1 MIFGK
6 YKAGNWI
13 PVAFE
18 NQEML
23 NYWYRWLEYY
33 RPSMIETGSFSLCSE
48 EEAKACN
55 YFHQDQLVYEMA
67 TREPMGF
74 ISNPPLFSFETH
86 KQVYPV

>member
-13 PVAFE
+13 PVAFKD
-18 NQEML
+18 QAL
-23 NYWYRWLEYY
+23 LDSWIKWLENY
-33 RPSMIETGSFSLCSE
+33 RPCMIETGSFSVCSE

-67 TREPMGF
+67 TREPFGF
-74 ISNPPLFSFETH
+74 LSNPPLFSFETH